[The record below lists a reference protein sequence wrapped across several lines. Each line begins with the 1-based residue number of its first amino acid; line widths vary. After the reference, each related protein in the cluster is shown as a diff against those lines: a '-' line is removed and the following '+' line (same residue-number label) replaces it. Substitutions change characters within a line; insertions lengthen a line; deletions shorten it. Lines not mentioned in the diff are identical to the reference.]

1 MKATIK
7 NANLL
12 NAYLECDHPEL
23 VNISREYL
31 RLKEVLKYLQTKKVD
46 KKIQIEI
53 NTNLFDN
60 EELKVYLDKKWKPIR

>member
-1 MKATIK
+1 
-7 NANLL
+7 
-12 NAYLECDHPEL
+12 
-23 VNISREYL
+23 
-31 RLKEVLKYLQTKKVD
+31 LKYLQTKKVD